1 MKFRLY
7 KEHGALNSPPIFSAF
22 EEGLLAQGHTV
33 VEKDEDVVVIWSVLF
48 QGRMI
53 QNEKIYNDAKA
64 QGKPVI
70 IIEVGNL
77 IRNSTWRICLD
88 NINGL
93 GKFGNHQDLD
103 PERPKKLGVFL
114 KPYQD
119 IRRGEILIACQHER
133 SLQWKNMP
141 TMKKWVEQTIE
152 IIKPQTRRRIV
163 VRPHPRNLFTVKI
176 SNVLMDTPK
185 KVPNTYDDFNIFYGF
200 HCVINFNSGPAV
212 QSLING
218 TPVICDPSSLAGELS
233 NNLYDIENLQYSPR
247 EDWFLKLCHTEWT
260 IEEIRQGIP
269 IQRLTP
275 ELEQSLALTSR

>member
-1 MKFRLY
+1 MKFKLY

-22 EEGLLAQGHTV
+22 EQGLITQGHRI

-48 QGRMI
+48 QGRMMH
-53 QNEKIYNDAKA
+53 NEKIYNEAKS
-64 QGKPVI
+64 QGKPVV

-93 GKFGNHQDLD
+93 GKFGNSLNLD
-103 PERPKKLGVFL
+103 PDRPRKLGVSL

-133 SLQWKNMP
+133 SLQWQNRP
-141 TMKKWVEQTIE
+141 TMKKWVEETIE
-152 IIKPQTRRRIV
+152 IIKSQTRRRIV

-176 SNVLMDTPK
+176 SNVLMDSPK
-185 KVPNTYDDFNIFYGF
+185 KIPGTYDDFNIFYGF

-218 TPVICDPSSLAGELS
+218 TPVICDSSSLAGELS
-233 NNLYDIENLQYSPR
+233 NDLNNIENLQYFPR

-260 IEEIRQGIP
+260 IEEIQQGIP